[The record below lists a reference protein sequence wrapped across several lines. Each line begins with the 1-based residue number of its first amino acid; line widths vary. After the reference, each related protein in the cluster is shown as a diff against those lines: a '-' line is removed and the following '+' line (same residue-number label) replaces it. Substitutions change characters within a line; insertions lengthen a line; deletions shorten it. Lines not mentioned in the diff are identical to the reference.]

1 MMARKILIE
10 TATENNT
17 YNDLI
22 PQKKLL
28 VTVHALT
35 LYITR
40 IKNKV
45 LK

>member
-1 MMARKILIE
+1 MMARKILME
-10 TATENNT
+10 NATENNT
-17 YNDLI
+17 TILFLE
-22 PQKKLL
+22 KKLL